1 MLNLIFSTFLK
12 TTGSQE
18 PINTT
23 KTTVSLNSGFVLFM
37 FFIIGVVFFVLIIA
51 LLNMREKIQDLE
63 KKIDENI
70 QNPQNTDEEEP
81 K

>member
-12 TTGSQE
+12 TTGSQQ
-18 PINTT
+18 PDNTT
-23 KTTVSLNSGFVLFM
+23 KTIISLNSGFVLFM
-37 FFIIGVVFFVLIIA
+37 FFIIAVVFFILIVV

-63 KKIDENI
+63 KKIDEN
-70 QNPQNTDEEEP
+70 NTKPQNIDEAEP

>member
-23 KTTVSLNSGFVLFM
+23 KTSLELNSGFVLFM
-37 FFIIGVVFFVLIIA
+37 FFAIGVVFFILIVA

-63 KKIDENI
+63 KKIDENFSN
-70 QNPQNTDEEEP
+70 QQNTDQEEP

>member
-1 MLNLIFSTFLK
+1 MLNFIFSTFLK

-37 FFIIGVVFFVLIIA
+37 FFIIAVVFFILIVA

-63 KKIDENI
+63 KKIDEN
-70 QNPQNTDEEEP
+70 NTNH
-81 K
+81 KT

>member
-12 TTGSQE
+12 TTGSQQ
-18 PINTT
+18 PDNTT

-37 FFIIGVVFFVLIIA
+37 FFIVAVVFFIIIVA

-63 KKIDENI
+63 KKIDANSTK
-70 QNPQNTDEEEP
+70 PQNTDEEEP